1 MDDIF
6 DDPETM
12 FPKRKRFYQDP
23 WIEASVLNYGQQG
36 KAKCLIG
43 LVLKVA
49 ELQVAELPESHPL
62 MENGEAWLVISDR
75 KVSIPAVLTKRAWE
89 VMQDKEE
96 RDVVSGLD
104 GCTVCLQVHNLEF
117 LCEAEL
123 DKSRFIFTVEKMAT
137 VAFGE
142 KIDDSVPC
150 CTSLPSVQEKVYET
164 WRSGTLYWSPQG
176 ENSSATTDTQPV
188 TDSEPD
194 SEERAAGELGG
205 ACAKL
210 N

>member
-1 MDDIF
+1 MDDMF

-23 WIEASVLNYGQQG
+23 WIEASVLNYGQP
-36 KAKCLIG
+36 AKVKYRMG

-49 ELQVAELPESHPL
+49 GLQAAELPESHPL
-62 MENGEAWLVISDR
+62 MENGETWLLISDR
-75 KVSIPAVLTKRAWE
+75 KVFIPAVLTKRAWE
-89 VMQDKEE
+89 VMQEKEE
-96 RDVVSGLD
+96 RDVVADLD
-104 GCTVCLQVHNLEF
+104 ACTVCLQVYNLEF

-123 DKSRFIFTVEKMAT
+123 DKSRFIFNVEKMAT

-142 KIDDSVPC
+142 RIDDSVPC

-164 WRSGTLYWSPQG
+164 WRSLQG

-194 SEERAAGELGG
+194 SGEGTSGELGG